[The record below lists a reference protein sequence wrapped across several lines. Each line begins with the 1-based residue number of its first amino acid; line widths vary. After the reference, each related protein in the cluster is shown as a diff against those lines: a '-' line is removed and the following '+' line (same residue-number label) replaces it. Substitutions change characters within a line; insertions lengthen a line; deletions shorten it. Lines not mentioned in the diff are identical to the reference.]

1 MKQFTKFS
9 ALLAVAAVAPA
20 VVAPTLVSSAHAQD
34 RAEFSDVPT
43 THWAYPALSKL
54 AAAGILEGYPPT
66 GNYIGQRAMTRY
78 EFAIAIARILEKIQP
93 APVVTPG
100 PDLGPLTSRVTKN
113 EGDIAAL
120 NTRVNNLRQP
130 DITKAEVNDLIAALR
145 REFAD
150 ELARLGARVDVLE
163 TRTAALEAKVA
174 APPRL
179 TFAPSVNMRTGYAS
193 YIDNG
198 SGLGGRGFLN
208 PGIDRPNADVFD
220 VVEGDSIPGSPR
232 RGSWSDTVANR
243 RFTYTDFELRLT
255 DRISDRLSVNAALRS
270 LGSNQEDPW
279 AGDSDGGLY
288 IREAYAT
295 ANTKGGSVV
304 TAGRQRTKIGMG
316 LLYDNDLSPTDQL
329 RVDGKLGPIVLTGF
343 TGSSNNVGLGV
354 GSASGNQPYATQGS
368 AYYLGGG
375 TGFDAVTGVFVGSP
389 VDSEDVLNSIPD
401 DNETL
406 VRAGINLFKINGR
419 PVSVGYSRLFDGFR
433 NQEGDSIDVT
443 LPLFNRTIGLEVVR
457 QTRYANGL
465 DTGNFDGDTG
475 DVDNEPIAGIV
486 SLNVLR
492 SSVLDLNL
500 AYGQADNKF
509 EYLTTSAANPYAR
522 SYGEAIFDRPIALGA
537 PLLNGSGSGP
547 AFLAAK
553 KAFDVSGTLRLPISF
568 LRRIPL
574 DFRYYEAKSGD
585 TPGGGGRVDLG
596 KVYSIGTKINVTS
609 GVDFEIKGGWYDP
622 KGVDGNE
629 NPLEKVRYV
638 RIGASVGF

>member
-9 ALLAVAAVAPA
+9 ALMAVAAVAPA
-20 VVAPTLVSSAHAQD
+20 VVAPTLVQAQAQD

-78 EFAIAIARILEKIQP
+78 EFAIAIARILEKM
-93 APVVTPG
+93 PVVTTTTTTTVERFDPTVINNR
-100 PDLGPLTSRVTKN
+100 LT
-113 EGDIAAL
+113 AL
-120 NTRVNNLRQP
+120 EARRQP

-150 ELARLGARVDVLE
+150 ELARLGARVDVLDKRV
-163 TRTAALEAKVA
+163 TDLEAKVA

-179 TFAPSVNMRTGYAS
+179 TIAPSVSMKTGYAS

-198 SGLGGRGFLN
+198 LGVTGRQFLN
-208 PGIDRPNADVFD
+208 PTNGNPNADLSVIT
-220 VVEGDSIPGSPR
+220 GGIPESPR
-232 RGSWSDTVANR
+232 KGSWSDTVANR

-255 DRISDRLSVNAALRS
+255 DRVSDRLSVNAALRS
-270 LGSNQEDPW
+270 LGSTQEDAW
-279 AGDSDGGLY
+279 AGESDGGIY
-288 IREAYAT
+288 VREAYAT
-295 ANTKGGSVV
+295 ANAKGGSTITV
-304 TAGRQRTKIGMG
+304 GRQRTKVNQG

-329 RVDGKLGPIVLTGF
+329 RVDGKIGPVTLTAF
-343 TGSSNNVGLGV
+343 TGSSNNVGLGAGGAD
-354 GSASGNQPYATQGS
+354 GSNQPYATQGS

-375 TGFDAVTGVFVGSP
+375 TGFDAATGVFVGSP
-389 VDSEDVLNSIPD
+389 VDSEALGNVAGD
-401 DNETL
+401 DNEGL
-406 VRAGINLFKINGR
+406 VRAGINLFKISGR

-433 NQEGDSIDVT
+433 NQEGDAVDVT
-443 LPLFNRTIGLEVVR
+443 LPLFNRTIGIEVVR
-457 QTRYANGL
+457 QAKYANGL
-465 DTGNFDGDTG
+465 DTDGFDGGTG
-475 DVDNEPIAGIV
+475 DVDDEPLAGVV

-492 SSVLDLNL
+492 SSILDLNF
-500 AYGQADNKF
+500 AYGKADNKF
-509 EYLTTSAANPYAR
+509 EYFTTSGANPYAR

-553 KAFDVSGTLRLPISF
+553 QAFDVSGTLRLPLPL

-574 DFRYYEAKSGD
+574 DFRYYEAKSGENPATGD
-585 TPGGGGRVDLG
+585 RVDLG
-596 KVYSIGTKINVTS
+596 KVYSLGTKFNVTP
-609 GVDFEIKGGWYDP
+609 GVDFEIKGGIYDP
-622 KGVDGNE
+622 DGDDANGDA
-629 NPLEKVRYV
+629 LQKVRYV